1 MNYTRQVK
9 PTGISTVSM
18 TVGKHAFSLSPYPH
32 TILVEGVGF
41 EPTKASPADLQSAP
55 VDRLGTP
62 PDLSKPIILI
72 YYTYA
77 VNTPYKKNNM
87 QTFLVIPAYRSDETD
102 FSFCSIIMFLLAI

>member
-9 PTGISTVSM
+9 QTGNSTVSM
-18 TVGKHAFSLSPYPH
+18 VVRKLSLVYFPTPR

-62 PDLSKPIILI
+62 PDLSKPAILI
-72 YYTYA
+72 YSTNA
-77 VNTPYKKNNM
+77 VNTPYKKYNM
-87 QTFLVIPAYRSDETD
+87 QIFPVLPAGRSDETD
-102 FSFCSIIMFLLAI
+102 FSFCTIIVF